1 MTVQYKMGEY
11 DKQEIQKKEN
21 AMSKNK
27 MDKLDSCL
35 KKC

>member
-1 MTVQYKMGEY
+1 MGEY
-11 DKQEIQKKEN
+11 DKQEIQRKEN

-27 MDKLDSCL
+27 MDKLSCL